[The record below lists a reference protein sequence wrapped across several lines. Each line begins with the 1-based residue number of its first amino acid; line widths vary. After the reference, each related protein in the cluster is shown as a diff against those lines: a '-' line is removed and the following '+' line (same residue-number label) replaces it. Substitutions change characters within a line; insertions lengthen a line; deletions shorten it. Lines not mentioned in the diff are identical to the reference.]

1 MGALDFSVEN
11 LLPKRDRRG
20 GLIGHGKSSMGY
32 DLETDYQR
40 GGVMD
45 KEFDYQGH
53 RVYVR
58 VREVSG
64 EMPGFT
70 TGLWRANVTVQPE
83 GADWVQVGN
92 GLEFADSVSAYED
105 GEARGK
111 AFVDGLAPLKVV

>member
-1 MGALDFSVEN
+1 
-11 LLPKRDRRG
+11 
-20 GLIGHGKSSMGY
+20 MGY
-32 DLETDYQR
+32 DLQTDYQR

-53 RVYVR
+53 RIYVR

-92 GLEFADSVSAYED
+92 GMEFADSLSAYED

-111 AFVDGLAPLKVV
+111 AFVDGLAAHKVV

>member
-1 MGALDFSVEN
+1 
-11 LLPKRDRRG
+11 
-20 GLIGHGKSSMGY
+20 
-32 DLETDYQR
+32 
-40 GGVMD
+40 MD

-70 TGLWRANVTVQPE
+70 TGLWRANVTVLQE
-83 GADWVQVGN
+83 GADWSDVGV
-92 GLEFADSVSAYED
+92 GVPFGDPESAYAE

-111 AFVDGLAPLKVV
+111 AFIHGLPVRKAL